1 MTALSAPMSRD
12 ITVFEKKPTYMRVR
26 AGVQIWKGARLTM
39 TSGAVRPLTV
49 ADGAA
54 NLVGLADETVT
65 GGAAD
70 GDVQVLVIRSAE
82 EKVATIGTYTAA
94 SIGSVVYGLDDG
106 TDLSH
111 DATSRIAIGRIT
123 SHQGGKFIFRY
134 DFALTPQ
141 A

>member
-1 MTALSAPMSRD
+1 MTALSGPMSRQL
-12 ITVFEKKPTYMRVR
+12 TVFDKKPVFMRVR
-26 AGVQIWKGARLTM
+26 AAAQIWKGARLTM

-54 NLVGLADETVT
+54 NLVGIAEETVT
-65 GGAAD
+65 GGAND
-70 GDVQVLVIRSAE
+70 GDVQVMVMRSAE
-82 EKVATIGTYTAA
+82 EKVAAIGTYTAA
-94 SIGSVVYGLDDG
+94 SIGSTVYANDDG

-111 DATSRIAIGRIT
+111 DATGRIAIGKIT
-123 SHQGGKFIFRY
+123 SYQGGKFIFRY